1 MSGSSV
7 ERVRAALLAA
17 GHPDTIQAFPEGTRS
32 AAEAAAAVGCDVAQI
47 AKSIVFRAAVRSA
60 EGEARSRESA
70 GVQAVRSA
78 EGEARSRESA
88 GLNTDQPILVIA
100 SGANRV
106 DMAKVAAA
114 TGLPVK
120 RADGNWVRD
129 ATGFAIG
136 GVAPLGHLAAPV
148 VLVDAALT
156 GFDRIWAA
164 AGSSM
169 HVFETTPEALL
180 RISGG
185 RLADIAEEST

>member
-47 AKSIVFRAAVRSA
+47 AKSIVFRG
-60 EGEARSRESA
+60 EGRP
-70 GVQAVRSA
+70 V
-78 EGEARSRESA
+78 
-88 GLNTDQPILVIA
+88 LVIA

-156 GFDRIWAA
+156 SFDRIWAA
-164 AGSSM
+164 AGSPM

-185 RLADIAEEST
+185 RLADIAEESP